1 MQQMETKLGKTW
13 GYGDCSLVEVEVI
26 EILGRVAP
34 TTLGQI
40 RHGEEIKP
48 LYRVSLVSYYGRDD
62 FIIATKVGP
71 CNVTSLFF
79 IYKVFPLYFGCWEQ
93 A

>member
-1 MQQMETKLGKTW
+1 MLMQQMETKLGKTW
-13 GYGDCSLVEVEVI
+13 GYGDCSLVEVEVL

-48 LYRVSLVSYYGRDD
+48 LYRVSLVSYYGRM
-62 FIIATKVGP
+62 T
-71 CNVTSLFF
+71 L
-79 IYKVFPLYFGCWEQ
+79 L
-93 A
+93 